1 MAKIQIVAVLTMD
14 GCLSELQPKKRKS
27 GCNDYGIGA
36 LRAKACFRVTPE
48 YSISMLAERRNRQGD
63 TVYLAEADSD
73 TADFI
78 NGMLRMRV
86 VDEIALY
93 TLHQKAGTGKHLFQ
107 SALPKEEWK
116 VVEHRLYD
124 DGVVFTVYRTE
135 KRPSVSILQT
145 PFVSEF

>member
-27 GCNDYGIGA
+27 ESEDYGIGA
-36 LRAKACFRVTPE
+36 LREKACFRVTPE
-48 YSISMLAERRNRQGD
+48 YSISMLAERRNRKD
-63 TVYLAEADSD
+63 DIVYLAEANSD

-86 VDEIALY
+86 VDEIVLY
-93 TLHQKAGTGKHLFQ
+93 TLPQMVGTGNHLFQ

-116 VVEHRLYD
+116 VVEHKLYD
-124 DGVVFTVYRTE
+124 DGVCFTVYRTE
-135 KRPSVSILQT
+135 KRPSVSIL
-145 PFVSEF
+145 

>member
-14 GCLSELQPKKRKS
+14 GCLSELQPKRRKS
-27 GCNDYGIGA
+27 ESEDYGIGV
-36 LRAKACFRVTPE
+36 LREKSCFRVTPE
-48 YSISMLAERRNRQGD
+48 YSISMLAERRNRKD
-63 TVYLAEADSD
+63 DIVYLAEANSD
-73 TADFI
+73 TANFI

-86 VDEIALY
+86 VDEIVLY
-93 TLHQKAGTGKHLFQ
+93 TLPQIAGTGNHLFQ

-135 KRPSVSILQT
+135 KRPSVSIL
-145 PFVSEF
+145 

>member
-14 GCLSELQPKKRKS
+14 GCLSELQPKKGKS
-27 GCNDYGIGA
+27 ESEDYGIGA
-36 LRAKACFRVTPE
+36 LREKACFRITPE
-48 YSISMLAERRNRQGD
+48 YSISMLAERRNRKD
-63 TVYLAEADSD
+63 DIIYLAEANFD

-86 VDEIALY
+86 VDEIVLY
-93 TLHQKAGTGKHLFQ
+93 TLPQIAGTGNHLFQ

-116 VVEHRLYD
+116 VVEHRFYN

-135 KRPSVSILQT
+135 KRPSVFFL
-145 PFVSEF
+145 

>member
-1 MAKIQIVAVLTMD
+1 MLPSSQWTDAYQNCNL
-14 GCLSELQPKKRKS
+14 KKRKS

-93 TLHQKAGTGKHLFQ
+93 TLPQIAGTGKHLFQ

-145 PFVSEF
+145 PFVSKF

>member
-27 GCNDYGIGA
+27 EDYGIGV
-36 LRAKACFRVTPE
+36 LREKACFRVTPE
-48 YSISMLAERRNRQGD
+48 YSISMLAERRNRKD
-63 TVYLAEADSD
+63 DIVYLAEANSE

-86 VDEIALY
+86 VDEIVLY
-93 TLHQKAGTGKHLFQ
+93 TLPQTAGTGNHLFQ

-124 DGVVFTVYRTE
+124 DGVCVTVYRTE
-135 KRPSVSILQT
+135 KRLSVSFL
-145 PFVSEF
+145 